1 MTGLGPGEASL
12 YEGREPP
19 TPRGV
24 EAYAHIEGLV
34 GQEAALLEVPEDK
47 RSQEQHERLRA
58 IREELDRVWERLRER
73 AERRGHKS

>member
-12 YEGREPP
+12 FEGRDPP
-19 TPRGV
+19 IPHDV

-34 GQEAALLEVPEDK
+34 GEEAALLETPQEK

-73 AERRGHKS
+73 AERRPHKG